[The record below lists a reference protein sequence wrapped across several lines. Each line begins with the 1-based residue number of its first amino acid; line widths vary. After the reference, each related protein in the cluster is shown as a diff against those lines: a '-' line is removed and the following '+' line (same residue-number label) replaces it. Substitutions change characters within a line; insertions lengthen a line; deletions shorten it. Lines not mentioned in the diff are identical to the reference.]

1 MPTRYEKKKVRRVEM
16 KIIDPF
22 NAHFPEECDGNGRV
36 KGLVISLP
44 LFILSY
50 NSTGTNKADGQ
61 L

>member
-44 LFILSY
+44 LFIPLV
-50 NSTGTNKADGQ
+50 Q
-61 L
+61 LNWN